1 MEFLTEKRLEG
12 CHMIY
17 RKEYMEKSIPFIDAL
32 FVKILTGVRR
42 CGKSTILAMLQEELL
57 SRGAGQGQIV
67 SYRFDS
73 LQYEEIDT
81 AAKLYQ
87 EIKQYIV
94 PDQKTTQK
102 LTSWQRR
109 KRKNSTSKYRKGWSG

>member
-1 MEFLTEKRLEG
+1 MV
-12 CHMIY
+12 Y
-17 RKEYMEKSIPFIDAL
+17 RKEYMEKIIPFIDPL

-42 CGKSTILAMLQEELL
+42 CGKSTILVMLQEELL
-57 SRGAGQGQIV
+57 SRGVDQGQIV